1 MKGILLTG
9 GTGSRLAPLTKV
21 TNKHLL
27 PVGGK
32 PMLYWPL
39 ETLREIGIEEVMVV
53 VGGNSTGDILQLL
66 GDGTQFGFKR
76 LSYTFQSSAGGIA
89 HALALTKQFAA
100 GGPVAVILGDNIF
113 TSSLQRVGEN
123 FLRQK
128 KGARVVLTEVPD
140 PSAYGCPNLGHQH
153 QIVSIEEKPKEPKS
167 RYAVTGLYFYDATVY
182 SYIRQLKYSA
192 RGEMEVTDLNNL
204 YAIYDALHYDIYTGF
219 WGDAG
224 ESIEALQRVSQGV
237 MK

>member
-1 MKGILLTG
+1 MKGVLLTG
-9 GTGSRLAPLTKV
+9 GTGSRLAPLTSV

-39 ETLREIGIEEVMVV
+39 ETLREIGITEVMVV
-53 VGGNSTGDILQLL
+53 TGGNSTGDILQLL

-76 LSYTFQSSAGGIA
+76 LYYAFQRTPGGIA
-89 HALALTKQFAA
+89 HALALTEEFAS
-100 GGPVAVILGDNIF
+100 GSPIVVILGDNIF

-128 KGARVVLTEVPD
+128 KGARVLLTKVSD
-140 PSAYGCPNLGHQH
+140 PSAYGCPNIGIQN
-153 QIVSIEEKPKEPKS
+153 QIVSIEEKPAKPKS
-167 RYAVTGLYFYDATVY
+167 PYAVTGLYFYDSQVY
-182 SYIRQLKYSA
+182 DLIRQLTWSP
-192 RGEMEVTDLNNL
+192 REEMEITDLNNL
-204 YAIYDALHYDIYTGF
+204 YAIYDDLHYDIYKGF

-237 MK
+237 MR

>member
-39 ETLREIGIEEVMVV
+39 ETLREIGIQEVMVV

-76 LSYTFQSSAGGIA
+76 LYYAFQSTPGGIA
-89 HALALTKQFAA
+89 HALALTEEFVA
-100 GGPVAVILGDNIF
+100 GSSIAVILGDNIF
-113 TSSLQRVGEN
+113 TSSVQRVGES

-128 KGARVVLTEVPD
+128 KGARVLLTEVAD
-140 PSAYGCPNLGHQH
+140 PSAYGCPDIGIQH

-167 RYAVTGLYFYDATVY
+167 PYAVTGLYFYDSPVY
-182 SYIRQLKYSA
+182 NLIRQLKCSP
-192 RGEMEVTDLNNL
+192 RGEMEITDLNNL
-204 YAIYDALHYDIYTGF
+204 YAMYGDLHYDIYKGF